1 MGDKDN
7 KLDRDGIRDDGV
19 SYYPADA
26 QRLQSYVDAERQLA
40 QFQAPVF
47 LHADNPHE
55 RLYVACLDGT
65 GNDETQSRFGPE
77 TNVAKI
83 YDQIIALNDPRIRQ
97 GYVPGPGTQDH
108 WATRTLDGMTG
119 GTYEERIETAYK
131 QFIDQARD
139 WKRQDPQAEIRVVD
153 LGFSRGAVE
162 AAGLARLIQERGI
175 QDPSG
180 AQYAYTH
187 DSLVKHVEY
196 TKPPLVA
203 PGQVAQAE
211 LLFDPVGTGAPH
223 RHDLRPPP
231 SVISGLQITAEDER
245 RRMFKSDR
253 IIDPGQTPDGRFLGV
268 TVAGAHS
275 DIGGGYNRDGLAIR
289 SDNLAINYLNAL
301 SDKPFMR
308 NLAEPDDPRLDVVHR
323 SEEAEWYY
331 RIGEVNRD
339 KPNGYVERLVPQ
351 VIVGR
356 DRQTNAPVYGERP
369 GVHDPFNAEP
379 RDERL
384 NAQFARQPVQADLSP
399 NTATVS
405 PITKG
410 SSIDDMFDGLCAA
423 AAKGDCAGMRVI
435 GGAYLESP
443 QGQAWLGQGLQFNL
457 EAQAQIQAQQAA
469 ALQAQMLAQQAAQ
482 QARGFS
488 L

>member
-7 KLDRDGIRDDGV
+7 TLDRDGIQDDGV

-26 QRLQSYVDAERQLA
+26 RRLQTYVDAERQLA
-40 QFQAPVF
+40 HFHAPVF
-47 LHADNPHE
+47 LHTDNPHE

-65 GNDETQSRFGPE
+65 GNDETQPQLGPE

-83 YDQIIALNDPRIRQ
+83 RDQILALDDPRIRP
-97 GYVPGPGTQDH
+97 GYVPGPGTQDN
-108 WATRTLDGMTG
+108 WAARTWDGMTG

-131 QFIDQARD
+131 QFIDQAKKWRAE
-139 WKRQDPQAEIRVVD
+139 DPRAEIRVVD

-162 AAGLARLIQERGI
+162 AAGLARLIQVRGI
-175 QDPSG
+175 QDTSG
-180 AQYAYTH
+180 AKYALTH
-187 DSLVKHVEY
+187 DGLLVTHVEY

-223 RHDLRPPP
+223 DHDLRPPP

-245 RRMFKSDR
+245 RRLFKSDH

-275 DIGGGYNRDGLAIR
+275 DIGGGYFRDGLTVR
-289 SDNLAINYLNAL
+289 SENLAINYLNAL
-301 SDKPFMR
+301 SDKPF
-308 NLAEPDDPRLDVVHR
+308 LHKPAEPDDPRLNVVHR
-323 SEEAEWYY
+323 SEEGAWYY
-331 RIGEVNRD
+331 RPFQVNRD
-339 KPNGYVERLVPQ
+339 KPSGHVERLVPQ
-351 VIVGR
+351 IIVGR
-356 DRQTNAPVYGERP
+356 DRQTDAPVYGERP

-384 NAQFARQPVQADLSP
+384 NAAFTRQPVRTDLSP
-399 NTATVS
+399 GTAAPS
-405 PITKG
+405 ITKA

-423 AAKGDCAGMRVI
+423 AAKGDCADMRAI
-435 GGAYLESP
+435 GNAYLESS
-443 QGQAWLGQGLQFNL
+443 QGQAWLGQGQQYNL
-457 EAQAQIQAQQAA
+457 EVQAQQAA
-469 ALQAQMLAQQAAQ
+469 ALQAQMQSQQAAQ
-482 QARGFS
+482 QCRGFS

>member
-7 KLDRDGIRDDGV
+7 KLDSDGIRDDGV

-26 QRLQSYVDAERQLA
+26 QRLHTYVDAERQLA
-40 QFQAPVF
+40 RFQAPVF

-55 RLYVACLDGT
+55 RLYIACLDGT
-65 GNDETQSRFGPE
+65 GNDEAQSRFGPE

-83 YDQIIALNDPRIRQ
+83 RDQIIALNDPRIRQ
-97 GYVPGPGTQDH
+97 GYVPGPGTQDN
-108 WATRTLDGMTG
+108 WAARTWDGMTG

-131 QFIDQARD
+131 QFIKQAKEWRV
-139 WKRQDPQAEIRVVD
+139 QDPQAEIRVVD
-153 LGFSRGAVE
+153 VGFSRGAVE

-175 QDPSG
+175 QDPTG
-180 AQYAYTH
+180 AQYVYTH
-187 DSLVKHVEY
+187 DGLVKHVEY

-211 LLFDPVGTGAPH
+211 LLFDPVGTGVP
-223 RHDLRPPP
+223 RDHDLRPPP

-245 RRMFKSDR
+245 RRLFKSDR

-275 DIGGGYNRDGLAIR
+275 DIGGGYNRDGLTVR
-289 SDNLAINYLNAL
+289 SENLAINYLNAL
-301 SDKPFMR
+301 SDKPLMR
-308 NLAEPDDPRLDVVHR
+308 NLVEPDDPRLNVVHR
-323 SEEAEWYY
+323 SEEAEWIY
-331 RIGEVNRD
+331 RIGEVTRG
-339 KPNGYVERLVPQ
+339 KPNGHVERLVPQ
-351 VIVGR
+351 TIVGHNML
-356 DRQTNAPVYGERP
+356 TNEPVYGERP

-384 NAQFARQPVQADLSP
+384 NASFARQPVRTDLSP
-399 NTATVS
+399 STPTAH
-405 PITKG
+405 ITRE

-423 AAKGDCAGMRVI
+423 AAKGDCAGMRAI

-443 QGQAWLGQGLQFNL
+443 QGQAWLGQGQQFNL
-457 EAQAQIQAQQAA
+457 EAQAQMQAQQAA
-469 ALQAQMLAQQAAQ
+469 ALQALTRAQQGQ
-482 QARGFS
+482 SFG